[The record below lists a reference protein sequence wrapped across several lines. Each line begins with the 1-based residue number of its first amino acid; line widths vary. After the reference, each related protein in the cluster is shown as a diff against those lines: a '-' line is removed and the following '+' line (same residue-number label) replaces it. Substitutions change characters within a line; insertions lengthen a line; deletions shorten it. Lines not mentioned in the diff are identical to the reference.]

1 MSRGWQL
8 YEEAGGKRGYRWV
21 SGSAQG
27 GKSRAIRRSV
37 GPGGGRLKG
46 KKRALK
52 LEWAGNSIMAIA

>member
-8 YEEAGGKRGYRWV
+8 NEEAGGKRGYRGV

-46 KKRALK
+46 KNRALR
-52 LEWAGNSIMAIA
+52 LATQ